1 MTTPPTGPAY
11 GEGVHYHLPRR
22 VRGLRV
28 RVVATFVVAALVAL
42 AIALAA
48 FTFGL
53 RQILTS
59 SAGDSA
65 TTEAQQVA
73 KELSTTDDASAAL
86 RAAGVHTQVVQ
97 VLDASGAMLATNDS
111 HASTPLARPD
121 ESTRRTEITL
131 DGDRDHYV
139 VVTLAAHTRS
149 GAERW
154 VVAAAPIDHEDTIV
168 DTTIVLLALT
178 AGCLLVVTG
187 WGIHRV
193 VGRALAPVE
202 RIRLDV
208 ERIRSSHR
216 PERVTVPAT
225 GDEIERLAI
234 TMNAMLDRLDAAD
247 ASQRAFISDASHEL
261 RSPLATIRILT
272 ETDPEPSESTRVIHA
287 ETLRL
292 QGIVESLLALA
303 RADDDAL
310 ALTLRD
316 VDLDDVAHTEVLRAR
331 SASPTRD
338 GEPVVVSADL
348 APVRV
353 VADGERLAQVVR
365 NLVDNALRHATSAV
379 RVTTRV
385 EDAGNREPATDR
397 DGAGRVNERSDDDAR
412 GTAVLTVDNDGSVLD
427 AGDREAIFGRF
438 VRLDDARSRDAGG
451 SGLGLAIA
459 RAIVQAHGGTLVAEE
474 SPDGWCRFTLRL
486 PMG

>member
-1 MTTPPTGPAY
+1 MTTPRTGPAY
-11 GEGVHYHLPRR
+11 GEGVHYHLPHRA
-22 VRGLRV
+22 RGLRV

-97 VLDASGAMLATNDS
+97 VLDASGALLATNDS

-193 VGRALAPVE
+193 VGRALALVE
-202 RIRLDV
+202 RIRLGV

-261 RSPLATIRILT
+261 RSPLATIRTLT

-331 SASPTRD
+331 SAAPTRD

-353 VADGERLAQVVR
+353 VADGGRLAQVVR
-365 NLVDNALRHATSAV
+365 NLVDNALRHAASAV

-385 EDAGNREPATDR
+385 EDAGSREPATDR
-397 DGAGRVNERSDDDAR
+397 DGAGRVNERPDDAR

-427 AGDREAIFGRF
+427 ADDREAIFGRF

-459 RAIVQAHGGTLVAEE
+459 RAIAQAHGGTLVAEE

-486 PMG
+486 PLG